1 MQVNT
6 RLTILAMPILW
17 LFVIIG
23 GAFYLCLDGELSLA
37 SGLFGVNMC
46 SMNFGGLGALMFNVY
61 RY

>member
-37 SGLFGVNMC
+37 SVC
-46 SMNFGGLGALMFNVY
+46 LG
-61 RY
+61 

>member
-23 GAFYLCLDGELSLA
+23 GGAFYLCLDGELSLA
-37 SGLFGVNMC
+37 SVC
-46 SMNFGGLGALMFNVY
+46 LG
-61 RY
+61 